1 MDVAISIVLSVLL
14 RKWKFP
20 DRHMESFLYCGS
32 SICHDR
38 FKSSPIRFAFGG
50 VRVRYEAKGGSE
62 LFQLLKLAVRPC
74 RTESC
79 YGIVKTN
86 GLHP

>member
-1 MDVAISIVLSVLL
+1 MDVAIGIVLSVLF
-14 RKWKFP
+14 RKGQFP
-20 DRHMESFLYCGS
+20 DRHMESLLYCGS
-32 SICHDR
+32 SVCHDR
-38 FKSSPIRFAFGG
+38 FKSSSVRFAFGG
-50 VRVRYEAKGGSE
+50 VRVRYEAKRGSE
-62 LFQLLKLAVRPC
+62 LFQLVKLAVRPC